1 MKRCSG
7 LILALALGAA
17 SPAFA
22 QLSPDGGPIQI
33 EAGKAEILD
42 QNKRVVYT
50 SNVDVVQGNA
60 RLQSDVLTVN
70 FASSE
75 SGNSVGIG
83 GGFGS
88 INNMKADGNV
98 HYVTEELKARGDN
111 AVYTAATDTVFMTGN
126 VILARGEDIATGD
139 CLTLQISEGRSTL
152 GCSGD
157 AASDG
162 SARVRIQIN
171 PTERDSSSE

>member
-7 LILALALGAA
+7 LTMALALGIA

-42 QNKRVVYT
+42 QSKRVVYT

-60 RLQSDVLTVN
+60 RLQSDVLIVN
-70 FASSE
+70 FAGSE
-75 SGNSVGIG
+75 TSNTGGIG

-88 INNMKADGNV
+88 INDMKADGNV
-98 HYVTEELKARGDN
+98 HYVTDELKARGDK
-111 AVYTAATDTVFMTGN
+111 ATYTAATDTVYMTGN

-152 GCSGD
+152 GCTGD
-157 AASDG
+157 AAGEG

-171 PTERDSSSE
+171 PTEGNN

>member
-1 MKRCSG
+1 MKRRFG
-7 LILALALGAA
+7 LALILAVGLAGSAV
-17 SPAFA
+17 A

-42 QNKRVVYT
+42 QSRRVVYT

-70 FASSE
+70 FAGSQT
-75 SGNSVGIG
+75 GNSGGIG

-88 INNMKADGNV
+88 ISDMKADGNV
-98 HYVTEELKARGDN
+98 HYVTDELKARGDN
-111 AVYTAATDTVFMTGN
+111 ATYTANSDTVFMTGN
-126 VILARGEDIATGD
+126 VILARGEDIATGE

-152 GCSGD
+152 GCNKQGEEGNASG
-157 AASDG
+157 
-162 SARVRIQIN
+162 RVRIQIN
-171 PTERDSSSE
+171 PAEQEN